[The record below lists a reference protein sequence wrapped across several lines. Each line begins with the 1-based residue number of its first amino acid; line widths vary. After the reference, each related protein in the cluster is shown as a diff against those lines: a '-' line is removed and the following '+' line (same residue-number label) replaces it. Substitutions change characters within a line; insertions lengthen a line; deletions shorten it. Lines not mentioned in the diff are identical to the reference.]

1 VEKEKGM
8 SLFDAAVRVVDR
20 LSSPRV
26 AQAHCDVPCGVYDAT
41 PMKIA
46 ANTVLSLTQK
56 LLALDP
62 PGPGDKQ
69 ATLSF
74 GNTAA
79 RMILVKEQH
88 AELCKHE
95 MLVLWTDWFKPPM
108 LEQFP
113 DLHTTVWMAA
123 KLCSKCK
130 QEVNLQAAEDLFAA
144 VNKIADMFGK
154 SGYSL
159 PNAALMKG

>member
-1 VEKEKGM
+1 
-8 SLFDAAVRVVDR
+8 
-20 LSSPRV
+20 
-26 AQAHCDVPCGVYDAT
+26 VPCGIYDVA

-46 ANTVLSLTQK
+46 ANTVLALTQK
-56 LLALDP
+56 LVALEP
-62 PGPGDKQ
+62 PAPGDKQ
-69 ATLSF
+69 AMVSSF
-74 GNTAA
+74 NTGA
-79 RMILVKEQH
+79 RMVLVKEQH
-88 AELCKHE
+88 AEICKRE
-95 MLVLWTDWFKPPM
+95 MLILWTDWFKPPM

-154 SGYSL
+154 SGYTL
-159 PNAALMKG
+159 PNAALMNG